1 MVSSS
6 LSPAYWRASLEE
18 MKSLRR
24 WVFAALIC
32 ALSIVVGAFFLSVGP
47 NLRVKFTFFFTAVG
61 CAVYGPF
68 LGLLVGAVSDILGYV
83 LFPSGAFFP
92 GYTLSAMAGGLI
104 YALFLYRKKITVL
117 RLFLAKFFVNYLV
130 NVGLGCLWSHI
141 IYGKGYLYYASTSLV
156 KNTLLL
162 PLEVILL
169 SVLFAVLIPAFSRMG
184 LLPGHEKKDLEKL
197 SLGSSA
203 LTVFGLDCLVAAAA
217 GAYFSTTLESGVLG
231 FRILAI
237 VLAVLGIAL
246 LILGPVL
253 RKNRKAEAS

>member
-1 MVSSS
+1 MFSSS
-6 LSPAYWRASLEE
+6 LSPAYWKASLGEL
-18 MKSLRR
+18 KSLRR

-32 ALSIVVGAFFLSVGP
+32 ALSIVIGAFFLSVGP

-61 CAVYGPF
+61 CAVYGPI
-68 LGLLVGAVSDILGYV
+68 LGILVGGVSDILGYL

-104 YALFLYRKKITVL
+104 YALFLYRKRITVM

-141 IYGKGYLYYASTSLV
+141 LFGKGYLYYASTSLI

-169 SVLFAVLIPAFSRMG
+169 SALFAVLIPAISRMG
-184 LLPGHEKKDLEKL
+184 LLPGHEKQDLEKL
-197 SLGSSA
+197 ALGSSA

-217 GAYFSTTLESGVLG
+217 ALYFSTTLESGVLG
-231 FRILAI
+231 FRILAAA
-237 VLAVLGIAL
+237 LAVLGIVL
-246 LILGPVL
+246 LILSPVL
-253 RKNRKAEAS
+253 RRRRRAEA